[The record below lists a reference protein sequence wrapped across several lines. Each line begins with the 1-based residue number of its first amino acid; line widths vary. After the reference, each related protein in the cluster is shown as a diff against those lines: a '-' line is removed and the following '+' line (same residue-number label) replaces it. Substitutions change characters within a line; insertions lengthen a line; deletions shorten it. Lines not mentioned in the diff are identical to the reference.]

1 VPIMSAKH
9 TDTTGEMIVDRR
21 VGPARNFRG
30 SLKLP
35 GDKSIS
41 HRGLIFGALSQGRT
55 EVHHILESADVQST
69 ARVLGQLGVPIRKE
83 GHVTIIDGRG
93 PESFINPTQI
103 LDCGNSGTTMRLMM
117 GVLSAVDGLRVEM
130 TGDESLIK
138 RPMGRVADPL
148 REMGAQIELTGK
160 DFAPLKVLGRRL
172 HGIDYELKIASAQIK
187 TAIILAGLLA
197 DGDTR
202 IRGEIHSRDHT
213 ERLLKHF
220 GVHIESNSEEVR
232 VRGGQQFSANILRV
246 PGDPS
251 TAAFWLAAAV
261 LVPQSDLHLHGVS
274 LNPTRTGFIEVL
286 RRMGATIRVDLT
298 EKNPEPMGD
307 IQACHGKLVGVVV
320 EEDEIPSLIDELPIL
335 AVLATQAH
343 GTTKVTGAEELRV
356 KETDRIEAVATNL
369 RAMGAVIET
378 TRDGFIIEGPQ
389 KLIGAEINSFHDHR
403 IAMAF
408 SVAALIAEGESL
420 IRGSDCVG
428 ISYPEFYSTLQDL
441 TK

>member
-1 VPIMSAKH
+1 MKDSRVVPVK
-9 TDTTGEMIVDRR
+9 
-21 VGPARNFRG
+21 NFRG

-41 HRGLIFGALSQGRT
+41 HRGLIFGALSRGRT

-69 ARVLGQLGVPIRKE
+69 ARVLQQLGVPIRKE
-83 GHVTIIDGRG
+83 GPVTVIEGRG
-93 PESFINPTQI
+93 PESFINTTQI
-103 LDCGNSGTTMRLMM
+103 LDCGNSGTTIRLMM
-117 GVLSAVDGLRVEM
+117 GVLSAADGIRVQM
-130 TGDESLIK
+130 TGDESLRK
-138 RPMGRVADPL
+138 RPMRRVADPL
-148 REMGAQIELTGK
+148 REMGAQIELTNR
-160 DFAPLKVLGRRL
+160 DFAPLEVLGGRL
-172 HGIDYELKIASAQIK
+172 RGIDYELKIASAQIK

-220 GVHIESNSEEVR
+220 GVHIESTSDEVR
-232 VRGGQQFSANILRV
+232 LRGRQQFSANVLQV

-261 LVPQSDLHLHGVS
+261 LVPQSDLRLSSVS

-286 RRMGATIRVDLT
+286 QRMGAPIRLAMT
-298 EKNPEPMGD
+298 EENPEPVGD
-307 IQACHGKLVGVVV
+307 IQACHGPLIGVVV
-320 EEDEIPSLIDELPIL
+320 AEHEIPSLIDELPIL
-335 AVLATQAH
+335 AVMATQAH
-343 GTTKVTGAEELRV
+343 GTTRVTGAEELRV

-369 RAMGAVIET
+369 RAMGATIET